1 MFVFVIEPVE
11 EESDGEAD
19 LVPAMTMRRKGKSQW
34 PAEAP
39 A

>member
-19 LVPAMTMRRKGKSQW
+19 LVTAREGAVGTGLAFVPT
-34 PAEAP
+34 
-39 A
+39 